1 MSYMVA
7 DKDADVASDRE
18 ADVVASVSI
27 QAHLFIFLNYTVQPR
42 HSQHTHTHP
51 YEHTYANLASMSI
64 FEN

>member
-27 QAHLFIFLNYTVQPR
+27 QAHLFF
-42 HSQHTHTHP
+42 
-51 YEHTYANLASMSI
+51 
-64 FEN
+64 